1 MNLYSYLYTLE
12 ELKYTKK
19 NKFCSN
25 ESRIDKE
32 VTCLN
37 ISQTLLEKQK
47 SNSPNAPVFLANSQL
62 NILVA
67 IKVTQVYPLSLEIK
81 RHLIFWKNCSLSRR
95 NQPH

>member
-1 MNLYSYLYTLE
+1 MKV
-12 ELKYTKK
+12 ELI
-19 NKFCSN
+19 
-25 ESRIDKE
+25 RRLL
-32 VTCLN
+32 CLN

-67 IKVTQVYPLSLEIK
+67 IKVTQAYPLSLEIK